1 VWTSVS
7 MGKAARNGEER
18 RGTKERHLACCQD
31 KIKNLVF
38 FNLLVIDIFLS
49 WIDSLLLVSQVI

>member
-1 VWTSVS
+1 MVKS
-7 MGKAARNGEER
+7 EEEQR
-18 RGTKERHLACCQD
+18 RDISLACQD